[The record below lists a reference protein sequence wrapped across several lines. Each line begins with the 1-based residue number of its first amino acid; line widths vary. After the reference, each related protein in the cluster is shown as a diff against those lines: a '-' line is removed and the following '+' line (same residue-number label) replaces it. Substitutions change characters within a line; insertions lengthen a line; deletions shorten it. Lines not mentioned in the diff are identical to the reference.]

1 MIKRIVKL
9 TIKEGEKESYIAT
22 FHKNKKT
29 IVGFEGCSHVE
40 SWQAVYPKNV
50 FFTYSFWDSD
60 EALNNYR
67 NSDFFKKVW
76 TNLKPK
82 FSAKAEAWSV
92 NVLEEKIE
100 TNQQ

>member
-9 TIKEGEKESYIAT
+9 TIKEEEMENYITT

-29 IVGFEGCSHVE
+29 IVAFEGCNHVE
-40 SWQAVYPKNV
+40 SWQAVSPKNV
-50 FFTYSFWDSD
+50 FFTYSFWDSE

-67 NSDFFKKVW
+67 NSDFFKGVW
-76 TNLKPK
+76 TNLKPR

-92 NVLEEKIE
+92 NVLEEKKVI
-100 TNQQ
+100 NQ